1 MDASPSASPLESS
14 SDDEP
19 QRCAILRGHKIFY
32 VIATVAAVLL
42 YVVGVMPNRKAEA
55 ESPDLVRKPLALGEI
70 EMSDTA
76 VLSTRPPEPEEK
88 SAFFRMLPEQL
99 QDWYFQEKRDLKQQ
113 MHKTKVTYYKS
124 PHHLVHTDA
133 NQFLKSQQPGE
144 SDPLPS
150 HTPPASND

>member
-76 VLSTRPPEPEEK
+76 VLSTRPPEPEDATVEAVAQADRAEKLAKERARRRASYAEEK
-88 SAFFRMLPEQL
+88 SGREHFERMTQGAVGMAC
-99 QDWYFQEKRDLKQQ
+99 R
-113 MHKTKVTYYKS
+113 
-124 PHHLVHTDA
+124 PHPT
-133 NQFLKSQQPGE
+133 
-144 SDPLPS
+144 
-150 HTPPASND
+150 